1 MTRVRYGDQITNS
14 VLQARKD
21 TGVGLFS
28 SSDPLQTTLTRVG
41 TASREF
47 PQGVTTM
54 LSGPI
59 GLEQHGAAGFVSSI
73 NSVSMMSPD
82 CGLFTFAK
90 LPKVLG
96 SVPDTVNTVPP
107 FLRPLKTYG
116 IGVVLE
122 YRSTELKWNVDPPA
136 VILISAVV
144 VSPARL
150 KNCMEGPGFP

>member
-1 MTRVRYGDQITNS
+1 
-14 VLQARKD
+14 
-21 TGVGLFS
+21 
-28 SSDPLQTTLTRVG
+28 
-41 TASREF
+41 
-47 PQGVTTM
+47 M

-96 SVPDTVNTVPP
+96 SVPDTLPP

-136 VILISAVV
+136 VILSAVV

-150 KNCMEGPGFP
+150 KNCMEGPGCSHSRSRCLRSLTR